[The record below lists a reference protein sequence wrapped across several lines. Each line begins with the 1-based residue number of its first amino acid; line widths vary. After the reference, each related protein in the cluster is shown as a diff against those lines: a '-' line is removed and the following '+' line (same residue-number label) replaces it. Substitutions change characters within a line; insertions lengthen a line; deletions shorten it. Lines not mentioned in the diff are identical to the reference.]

1 MRKIIISLS
10 AFALLTLPSD
20 AFAQTAAA
28 AEMPKEGQYDFTAC
42 WSGTSNVTKFS
53 DKQSIFANDM
63 TGVIRTT
70 TPGGPFDG
78 ETFHCTGIMMM
89 IDGKIA
95 SENTFCVATDKEGNK
110 RLARFT
116 NTGGT
121 ITREHLS
128 GTGKYEGMTITP
140 ASVKPMGPFPSAK
153 PGTFQGCNHQTGSYK
168 LK

>member
-1 MRKIIISLS
+1 MIRKTSVM
-10 AFALLTLPSD
+10 ALVMFSVPAL
-20 AFAQTAAA
+20 
-28 AEMPKEGQYDFTAC
+28 AEMPKEGNYDYTAC

-53 DKQSIFANDM
+53 DSHLIIANDF

-78 ETFHCTGIMMM
+78 ETFHCVGLSMQIG
-89 IDGKIA
+89 GKAA
-95 SENTFCVATDKEGNK
+95 SETTFCEATDKDGNK

-116 NTGGT
+116 NNNGT
-121 ITREHLS
+121 VTREQLA

-140 ASVKPMGPFPSAK
+140 SAVKAMGPFPTIK
-153 PGTFQGCNHQTGSYK
+153 DGTFQGCNYQTGSYK